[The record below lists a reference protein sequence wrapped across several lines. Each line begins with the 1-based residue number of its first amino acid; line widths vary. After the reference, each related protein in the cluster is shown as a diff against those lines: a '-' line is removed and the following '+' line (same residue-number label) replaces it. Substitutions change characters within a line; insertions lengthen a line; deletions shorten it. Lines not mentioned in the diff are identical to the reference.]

1 MFPGLT
7 TKLSEETLASADAI
21 SPKSDLVRITGS
33 TAINIINPAFG
44 GGFSGTLILVPVDG
58 AVVLG
63 TSGNILVGITMAVN
77 RAVQLFWSKSAAK
90 WYIDNGV

>member
-7 TKLSEETLASADAI
+7 TKLSEETIASADSI
-21 SPKSDLVRITGS
+21 SPKSDLVRVTGS
-33 TAINIINPAFG
+33 TAINTINPPFG
-44 GGFSGTLILVPVDG
+44 GGFSGMMTLVPVDG

-77 RAVQLFWSKSAAK
+77 RAVSLFWSKSASK